1 MSYKSENQLT
11 VYNMIFTCNLK
22 LMIKDALQIFKSK

>member
-22 LMIKDALQIFKSK
+22 LMIKETLQIFKSK